1 MNKTL
6 KGIIGGGALLGV
18 LGGVLAV
25 LKLTEKKPEQDSSSS
40 EAETIMLWH
49 AESDD
54 INQITVEPADGE
66 KYTAV
71 RKIEQTETTDLN
83 GSIVTQDIAN
93 YYLTGYEDIPMNTVS
108 IRLLATRSPELAAVA
123 VVQENASDEDLARF
137 GLDHPVHVT
146 LQADGQEQPISF
158 FIGDKTQVESCYY
171 LRMDGEKTVYTVTES
186 AMEPYLRSVKDY
198 LGTELIAEQA
208 EDDETVVESVRIS
221 RKDLDYDIFL
231 EYDDGVSQADRS
243 GGLARHIMTEPIQCM
258 LSPDKSSDV
267 THGLYGLTA
276 SEVVTPHPTES
287 QIQECGFDDPF
298 VCVTVKTDDGKTS
311 VFKLANTY
319 ETEEGGKYYY
329 GMLEGINCI
338 YGFSADA
345 TVYDDV
351 RAEDISSKNIVS
363 LYVWDVSHMKC
374 KAGNQV
380 LEFRGEGTDQSDYK
394 LTLNGESYGDN
405 ERYRQL
411 YAFLLETKA
420 EDLVIEEIEPTGEP
434 LAEIQVERNDGG
446 RSYDI
451 QYYTA
456 GTQKAYISVNG
467 RISFRCRKSYVDTL
481 IHNMEIFE
489 DSAQPIK
496 TTW

>member
-1 MNKTL
+1 M
-6 KGIIGGGALLGV
+6 
-18 LGGVLAV
+18 
-25 LKLTEKKPEQDSSSS
+25 
-40 EAETIMLWH
+40 
-49 AESDD
+49 
-54 INQITVEPADGE
+54 
-66 KYTAV
+66 
-71 RKIEQTETTDLN
+71 
-83 GSIVTQDIAN
+83 
-93 YYLTGYEDIPMNTVS
+93 
-108 IRLLATRSPELAAVA
+108 
-123 VVQENASDEDLARF
+123 
-137 GLDHPVHVT
+137 
-146 LQADGQEQPISF
+146 
-158 FIGDKTQVESCYY
+158 
-171 LRMDGEKTVYTVTES
+171 
-186 AMEPYLRSVKDY
+186 
-198 LGTELIAEQA
+198 
-208 EDDETVVESVRIS
+208 
-221 RKDLDYDIFL
+221 
-231 EYDDGVSQADRS
+231 
-243 GGLARHIMTEPIQCM
+243 
-258 LSPDKSSDV
+258 
-267 THGLYGLTA
+267 
-276 SEVVTPHPTES
+276 
-287 QIQECGFDDPF
+287 
-298 VCVTVKTDDGKTS
+298 TVKTDDGKTS

-351 RAEDISSKNIVS
+351 RAEDISSKNVVS

-467 RISFRCRKSYVDTL
+467 SRFQVIRSRKRDGLWSFLWAIQVKNAKTRAVADEQVMLFHCHTRRIV
-481 IHNMEIFE
+481 
-489 DSAQPIK
+489 
-496 TTW
+496 

>member
-231 EYDDGVSQADRS
+231 EYDDGVSQSDRS
-243 GGLARHIMTEPIQCM
+243 G
-258 LSPDKSSDV
+258 V
-267 THGLYGLTA
+267 WHG
-276 SEVVTPHPTES
+276 
-287 QIQECGFDDPF
+287 
-298 VCVTVKTDDGKTS
+298 
-311 VFKLANTY
+311 
-319 ETEEGGKYYY
+319 
-329 GMLEGINCI
+329 
-338 YGFSADA
+338 
-345 TVYDDV
+345 
-351 RAEDISSKNIVS
+351 
-363 LYVWDVSHMKC
+363 
-374 KAGNQV
+374 
-380 LEFRGEGTDQSDYK
+380 
-394 LTLNGESYGDN
+394 TL
-405 ERYRQL
+405 
-411 YAFLLETKA
+411 
-420 EDLVIEEIEPTGEP
+420 
-434 LAEIQVERNDGG
+434 
-446 RSYDI
+446 
-451 QYYTA
+451 
-456 GTQKAYISVNG
+456 
-467 RISFRCRKSYVDTL
+467 
-481 IHNMEIFE
+481 
-489 DSAQPIK
+489 
-496 TTW
+496 